1 MKVSD
6 FINKWVC
13 SDSFGMMKY
22 QGRIVFQG
30 LSCICYFPSV
40 SGDEQKELVFAFNLP
55 CIDEG
60 TLFNQLQHLDNKLTE
75 TYGLEG

>member
-13 SDSFGMMKY
+13 SDTSGMMEY

-30 LSCICYFPSV
+30 FSCICYFPSV
-40 SGDEQKELVFAFNLP
+40 SGNEQEELVFAFNLP
-55 CIDEG
+55 YIDED
-60 TLFNQLQHLDNKLTE
+60 TLSNQLQYLDNKLTK
-75 TYGLEG
+75 TYKLEG